1 MEMNIDEVISN
12 ILNKEALLFLG
23 AGASTATARNKKGR
37 PLPTGN
43 QLSTR
48 LSKECN
54 IDKEYPL
61 DTIAEYVIDEKGQ
74 LFLTDI
80 LKEELEVHSHT
91 ASLEELTKQD
101 WIRVW
106 TTNYDL
112 SFETCARSENN
123 PYYSMSTSHSVDN
136 ARGSRKLVIHVN
148 GKIDDLTNDIPE
160 DFILTS
166 KDYATNHFLDSEW
179 SHTFRHDLTKAK
191 AIVFIGYSLAD
202 IDIARIIFNSDR
214 IRNKVIFIEHQNID
228 PIFSS
233 KLKKFGMLSNIGVD
247 KFSDLLKEK
256 SRSWVKPKKIELYR
270 SFDKLTISDVV
281 GSERS
286 SDDNFYDLIIKGEA
300 INDYLVTSKENS
312 KYTIERKHEER
323 MYRNMVSGG
332 GVTLIYSSFANG
344 KTILSRRLG
353 LQFNQSGVDVFI
365 LSQKSDTTEQELLK
379 MCDREN
385 AFVLIIENYQRNLA
399 LVELFLKNAKTNCS
413 LIITERTEAYE
424 LSYEKLEELAKGWD
438 LQAFNI
444 DFLCDEEIGSVSNL
458 LAYRGLWK
466 DLDRKTELEKIGY
479 LKRECGGT
487 LQGILLKLLDSPQVK
502 EKLEEL
508 LSGFKTTEQG
518 KNTLITLSL
527 LVCIGETP
535 TTEDLED
542 ALNLSHFDYNKLNTN
557 SELRQIL
564 TANNREINFKSPVVA
579 ASILKNFESAEEIT
593 DVVCIIEKNL
603 YKFKSD
609 SRIRDICTSLIRF
622 GNLEKI
628 LPIRHKREALQ
639 NLYEEL
645 KNITHFEEDP
655 LFWLQYAIARLTMGD
670 TEKSRDYFRT
680 ALAKAKSRKN
690 SNFNPYQIETH
701 FCRQLLVDAA
711 DSADSEIAYKFA
723 IEALD
728 TLKKQSISQSQT
740 RHHPY
745 RASWGIDSVVH
756 RHTESWTV
764 EQCNVVMNK
773 IGYLQDSATRLS
785 PSVAKKTPVIGAL
798 QRYNSAL
805 QLLNEKVKI
814 VGANA

>member
-23 AGASTATARNKKGR
+23 AGASTATARNKKGS

-43 QLSTR
+43 QLSAR
-48 LSKECN
+48 LTKEC
-54 IDKEYPL
+54 DLDREYSL
-61 DTIAEYVIDEKGQ
+61 DTITEYVIDEKGQ
-74 LFLTDI
+74 SFLADI
-80 LKEELEVHSHT
+80 LKEELDVHSYT
-91 ASLEELTKQD
+91 ASLEELAKQD

-112 SFETCARSENN
+112 SFEKCARSESN
-123 PYYSMSTSHSVDN
+123 PYFSMSTSRSVDN
-136 ARGSRKLVIHVN
+136 ARGNRKLVVHIN
-148 GKIDDLTNDIPE
+148 GKLDDLTNDIPE

-179 SHTFRHDLTKAK
+179 SHTFRHDLTRAK
-191 AIVFIGYSLAD
+191 SIIFIGYSLAD

-214 IRNKVIFIEHQNID
+214 IKRKVIFIEHQDID
-228 PIFSS
+228 PIFSN

-247 KFSDLLKEK
+247 NFSDLIKEK
-256 SRSWVKPKKIELYR
+256 SQSWVKPQKLELYR
-270 SFDKLTISDVV
+270 SFDKLAISDRLAS
-281 GSERS
+281 GRS
-286 SDDNFYDLIIKGEA
+286 SDDNFYNLIIKGEV
-300 INDYLVTSKENS
+300 INDHLVTPQEDSR
-312 KYTIERKHEER
+312 YTIERNKEER
-323 MYRNMVSGG
+323 MYSNIVSGG
-332 GVTLIYSSFANG
+332 GVALIYSSFANG
-344 KTILSRRLG
+344 KSILSRRLG
-353 LQFNQSGVDVFI
+353 LQLSQSGLDAFI
-365 LSQKSDTTEQELLK
+365 LSQKSYNTEQELLK
-379 MCDREN
+379 MCDREH
-385 AFVLIIENYQRNLA
+385 AFVLIIENYQRNIA
-399 LVELFLKNAKTNCS
+399 LVELFLKNAKPSCS

-424 LSYEKLEELAKGWD
+424 LSYEKIEELASGWS

-444 DFLCDEEIGSVSNL
+444 DYLCDEEIKSISSL

-487 LQGILLKLLDSPQVK
+487 LQGILLKLLESPQVK
-502 EKLEEL
+502 DRLEEL
-508 LSGFKTTEQG
+508 ISGFKKTEQG
-518 KNTLITLSL
+518 KITLITLCL
-527 LVCIGETP
+527 LVCIGENP

-542 ALNLSHFDYNKLNTN
+542 ALNLSYFDYNKLNTN

-564 TANNREINFKSPVVA
+564 TANNREISFKSPVVA

-593 DVVCIIEKNL
+593 EVVCIIEKNL

-609 SRIRDICTSLIRF
+609 SRIKDICTSLIRF

-628 LPIRHKREALQ
+628 LPTRHKREALQ

-655 LFWLQYAIARLTMGD
+655 LFWLQYAIARLTLGD
-670 TEKSRDYFRT
+670 TDKSRDYFRT
-680 ALAKAKSRKN
+680 ALAKAKSRRHP
-690 SNFNPYQIETH
+690 NFNPYQIETH

-711 DSADSEIAYKFA
+711 DSSDSEIAYKFT

-745 RASWGIDSVVH
+745 RASWGIESVLH
-756 RHTESWTV
+756 RHTESWTI
-764 EQCNVVMNK
+764 EQCNVVMSK
-773 IGYLQDSATRLS
+773 IGYLQDSANKLS
-785 PSVAKKTPVIGAL
+785 PSVAKQTPVIGAL
-798 QRYNSAL
+798 QRYKSAL
-805 QLLNEKVKI
+805 KLLNEKIKTNGV
-814 VGANA
+814 NA